1 MCVGE
6 GMGGISTFLGKW
18 ECSLCENGQVSED

>member
-6 GMGGISTFLGKW
+6 GVGGISTFLGEW
-18 ECSLCENGQVSED
+18 VCSLCENGQVSED